1 MRHHAAPQARSLTAT
16 LAGVSFELWAC
27 RANSKHNN
35 GRTAVRRQLHLL
47 VIFLGLMLGAGTIQA
62 LAAPDCGENTGQKAT
77 GKPIPIGAVTS
88 MSGIGSFKEADD
100 AVRAYFD
107 CVNANGGIRGRPI
120 SYHNSDDQSQL
131 DIAAQAARKL
141 VGDEG
146 AYAMVGS
153 MSFIECIVNADY
165 YRQQNVLEVG
175 LGLPP
180 QCYQSKNI
188 AEINAGPRQSGIGAA
203 DYAHRVLGAKSVVC
217 SIPKIPGS
225 EYNCGGLEEWG
236 KKAGVKVSSV
246 YYDPMSL
253 DVNSLTLQLLAAG
266 ADATM
271 NYATDDIAARL
282 LEAAQQQDA
291 ASKMKWTGPTA
302 YYTAHFPRAIDA
314 KYWNDRLWVNTEL
327 APLDSQ
333 GKDNQ
338 NWIAVMNA
346 YGGAAQR
353 DSFSQGGYI
362 AARVVV
368 NAMLTI
374 KDPDN
379 VNRSTVTAAI
389 QNMKPYET
397 DILCQPWYWGGADAV
412 QHNANHVTR
421 TVTLHE
427 GKWKTVEGC
436 RAVPDPGLTSI
447 EALEKN
453 LGIKISDQLE

>member
-1 MRHHAAPQARSLTAT
+1 VQILWPQ
-16 LAGVSFELWAC
+16 
-27 RANSKHNN
+27 RANSKHNE
-35 GRTAVRRQLHLL
+35 GRTTVNRQINLL
-47 VIFLGLMLGAGTIQA
+47 VIFMGLILGAATVQA
-62 LAAPDCGENTGQKAT
+62 QAAPDCGQNTGQKAT

-88 MSGIGSFKEADD
+88 MSGIGSFKQADD

-107 CVNANGGIRGRPI
+107 CVNANGGIHGRPI
-120 SYHNSDDQSQL
+120 SYHDADDQSQL

-141 VGDEG
+141 VGDDG
-146 AYAMVGS
+146 VYAMVGS

-165 YRQQNVLEVG
+165 YRQENVLEVG

-236 KKAGVKVSSV
+236 KKAGVKVVSI

-253 DVNSLTLQLLAAG
+253 DVNSLSLELLGAK

-291 ASKMKWTGPTA
+291 AAKMKWTGPTA
-302 YYTAHFPRAIDA
+302 YYTVQFPRAIDA

-327 APLDSQ
+327 APLDSR

-338 NWIAVMNA
+338 NWIAVMDA

-353 DSFSQGGYI
+353 DSFSQGGYV

-374 KDPDN
+374 KDADSI
-379 VNRSTVTAAI
+379 NRGTVTAAV

-397 DILCQPWYWGGADAV
+397 DILCQPWYWGGADAT

-421 TVTLHE
+421 TVTIHE
-427 GKWKTVEGC
+427 GKWKSVEGC
-436 RAVPDPGLTSI
+436 RAVPDPGLAPI
-447 EALEKN
+447 EALEKK
-453 LGIKISDQLE
+453 LGIKISDQLQ